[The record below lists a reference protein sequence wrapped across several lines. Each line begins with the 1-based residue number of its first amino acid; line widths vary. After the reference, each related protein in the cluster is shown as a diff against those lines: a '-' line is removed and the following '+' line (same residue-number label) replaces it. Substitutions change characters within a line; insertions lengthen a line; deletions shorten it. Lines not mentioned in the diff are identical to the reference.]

1 MLAVLIGI
9 FVALADQ
16 VTKHLVCQGMI
27 LGESIRCIPNFL
39 NLTYLRNTGAVFG
52 SFQYQ
57 NERLVLLSFAVL
69 VLLAV
74 FYRRLVDHL
83 LLYKIAVGLMLGGVV
98 GNLGDRI
105 KFGWVTD
112 FLDVHLFG
120 YHWPA
125 FNVADSAIC
134 VGVMLYGLHSVR
146 LLMQR
151 REDSNAIPATPH
163 S

>member
-16 VTKHLVCQGMI
+16 VTKYLVCQNMI
-27 LGESIRCIPNFL
+27 PGETIVCIPSCL
-39 NLTYLRNTGAVFG
+39 NLTLLRNTGAVFG

-57 NERLVLLSFAVL
+57 NERLVLLSFVVL
-69 VLLAV
+69 LLLAV
-74 FYRRLVDHL
+74 FYRRLVDNL
-83 LLYKIAVGLMLGGVV
+83 LLYKVAVGLMLGGIV

-112 FLDVHLFG
+112 FVDAFLFG
-120 YHWPA
+120 HHWPA

-134 VGVMLYGLHSVR
+134 VGVILYGFHSVR

-151 REDSNAIPATPH
+151 REPSNAVPSDPH

>member
-9 FVALADQ
+9 LVAAADQ
-16 VTKHLVCQGMI
+16 ATKHIVCRAMTP
-27 LGESIRCIPNFL
+27 GESVACIPGFL

-57 NERLVLLSFAVL
+57 NERLVLLSFL
-69 VLLAV
+69 VLFFLAV
-74 FYRRLVDHL
+74 FYRRLVDRQ
-83 LLYKIAVGLMLGGVV
+83 LYYKVAVGLMLGGIV

-105 KFGWVTD
+105 KLGWVTD
-112 FLDVHLFG
+112 FVDVHLMG
-120 YHWPA
+120 WHWPA
-125 FNVADSAIC
+125 FNLADSAIC
-134 VGVMLYGLHSVR
+134 VGVIMYGLYSIR

-151 REDSNAIPATPH
+151 REDSHAVPGAKH